1 MEDRVVVGV
10 IRPDW
15 LTLSEAARAAERAR
29 RRPNSGPNVG
39 ARLASRGGTGSC
51 NGRNPVP

>member
-29 RRPNSGPNVG
+29 RRSNSGPNV
-39 ARLASRGGTGSC
+39 RLASRGGTGSC